1 VKQEVYMHV
10 FIAGANGQIG
20 QHLLQEMANSDHEAR
35 ALVRHPDQG
44 PELQK
49 LGATET
55 VLGDLEHDCSEAMRG
70 CDAVIFTAGSGP
82 HTGPDKTIDVDQ
94 DGAIRLVDTA
104 KAMGI
109 KRFIMVSSMRA
120 EEPEKGPEK
129 LQHYLRAKRNADE
142 HLKNSGLNYTIVR
155 PGRLTN
161 EDGTGK
167 VAVSE
172 RLASFA
178 EIPRQD
184 VARVLL
190 AVLDSDNTDNRVF
203 DVVSGDTAVVDAL
216 AKL

>member
-1 VKQEVYMHV
+1 MHV

-20 QHLLQEMANSDHEAR
+20 QHLLRELADRDHEAR
-35 ALVRHPDQG
+35 ALIRHPDQG
-44 PELQK
+44 PELQQ

-55 VLGDLEHDCSEAMRG
+55 VLGDLEQDCSEAMRG

-104 KAMGI
+104 RAMGI

-129 LQHYLRAKRNADE
+129 LRHYLQAKHNADE

-155 PGRLTN
+155 PGRLTDD
-161 EDGTGK
+161 DGTGK
-167 VAVSE
+167 VSVSA
-172 RLASFA
+172 RLDDFGT
-178 EIPRQD
+178 IPRQD

-190 AVLDSDNTDNRVF
+190 AVLDLDTATNRVF
-203 DVVSGDTAVVDAL
+203 DVVSGDTPVPEAL

>member
-1 VKQEVYMHV
+1 MHV

-20 QHLLQEMANSDHEAR
+20 QYLLQEMADSDHEAR
-35 ALVRHPDQG
+35 ALIRHPDQG
-44 PELQK
+44 PELQQ

-55 VLGDLEHDCSEAMRG
+55 VLGDLEQDCSEAMKG

-104 KAMGI
+104 RAMGI

-120 EEPEKGPEK
+120 EKPEEGPEK
-129 LQHYLRAKRNADE
+129 LQHYLRAKHNADE

-155 PGRLTN
+155 PGQLTN
-161 EDGTGK
+161 DDSTGK
-167 VAVSE
+167 VAVGTGPGE
-172 RLASFA
+172 FGK
-178 EIPRQD
+178 IPRQD

-190 AVLDSDNTDNRVF
+190 AVLDSDTTENCVF
-203 DVVSGDTAVVDAL
+203 NVVSGDTPVAEAL

>member
-1 VKQEVYMHV
+1 MHV

-20 QHLLQEMANSDHEAR
+20 QHLLQEMANSNHEAR
-35 ALVRHPDQG
+35 ALIRHPDQG
-44 PELQK
+44 PDLQK

-55 VLGDLEHDCSEAMRG
+55 VVGDLEHDCSEAMRG

-104 KAMGI
+104 RAMGT

-129 LQHYLRAKRNADE
+129 LKHYLWAKHNADE

-155 PGRLTN
+155 PGRLIDN
-161 EDGTGK
+161 DGFGN
-167 VAVSE
+167 VALSA
-172 RLASFA
+172 RLEEFG

-190 AVLDSDNTDNRVF
+190 AVLDSDNTADTVF
-203 DVVSGDTAVVDAL
+203 DVVSGDTPVAEAV

>member
-1 VKQEVYMHV
+1 MHV

-20 QHLLQEMANSDHEAR
+20 QHLLRELADTDHEAR
-35 ALVRHPDQG
+35 ALVRHQDQG
-44 PELQK
+44 PELQQ

-104 KAMGI
+104 LAMGI

-129 LQHYLRAKRNADE
+129 LRHYLWAKHNADE
-142 HLKNSGLNYTIVR
+142 HLKKSGLNYTIVR
-155 PGRLTN
+155 PGQLTN
-161 EDGTGK
+161 DEGTGK
-167 VAVSE
+167 VALSE
-172 RLASFA
+172 RLEEFGK
-178 EIPRQD
+178 IPRQD

-190 AVLDSDNTDNRVF
+190 AVLDADNTTDRVF
-203 DVVSGDTAVVDAL
+203 DVVSGDTPVPEAL
-216 AKL
+216 ANL

>member
-1 VKQEVYMHV
+1 MHV

-20 QHLLQEMANSDHEAR
+20 QYLLQEMAESDHEAR
-35 ALVRHPDQG
+35 ALIRDPEQG
-44 PELQK
+44 PKLQQ

-55 VLGDLEHDCSEAMRG
+55 VVGDLEKDCSEAMRG

-94 DGAIRLVDTA
+94 EGAIRLMDTA

-109 KRFIMVSSMRA
+109 KRFIMISAMRA
-120 EEPEKGPEK
+120 EEPDKGPEK
-129 LQHYLRAKRNADE
+129 LRHYLWAKRKADD
-142 HLKNSGLNYTIVR
+142 HLKNCGLDYTIVR

-167 VAVSE
+167 VEVRD
-172 RLASFA
+172 RLMEFG

-190 AVLDSDNTDNRVF
+190 AVLDSDNTNNCVF
-203 DVVSGDTAVVDAL
+203 DVVSGDVPITEAL

>member
-1 VKQEVYMHV
+1 MHV

-20 QHLLQEMANSDHEAR
+20 QHLLREMADSDHEAR
-35 ALVRHPDQG
+35 ALIRHPDQG
-44 PELQK
+44 PELQQ

-55 VLGDLEHDCSEAMRG
+55 VLGDLEQDCSEAMKG

-82 HTGPDKTIDVDQ
+82 HTGPDKTVDVDQ

-104 KAMGI
+104 RAMGI

-129 LQHYLRAKRNADE
+129 LRHYLWAKHNADE

-155 PGRLTN
+155 PGQLTN
-161 EDGTGK
+161 DDGTGR
-167 VAVSE
+167 VSASA
-172 RLASFA
+172 RLEEFGK
-178 EIPRQD
+178 IPRQD

-190 AVLDSDNTDNRVF
+190 AVLDSESTTNLVF
-203 DVVSGDTAVVDAL
+203 DVVSGDTPVSEAL
-216 AKL
+216 ARL

>member
-1 VKQEVYMHV
+1 MHV

-20 QHLLQEMANSDHEAR
+20 QHLLQEMADSDHEAR

-55 VLGDLEHDCSEAMRG
+55 VTGNLEQDCSEAMRG
-70 CDAVIFTAGSGP
+70 CDTVIFTAGSGP

-109 KRFIMVSSMRA
+109 KRFILVSSMRA

-129 LQHYLRAKRNADE
+129 LRHYLWAKHNADE

-155 PGRLTN
+155 PGQLTN
-161 EDGTGK
+161 DDGTGK
-167 VAVSE
+167 VTVSS
-172 RLASFA
+172 RLEALGKIS
-178 EIPRQD
+178 RQD

-190 AVLDSDNTDNRVF
+190 AVLDSDTTKNCVF
-203 DVVSGDTAVVDAL
+203 DVVSGDTPVSEAL
-216 AKL
+216 ASL

>member
-1 VKQEVYMHV
+1 MHV

-20 QHLLQEMANSDHEAR
+20 QHLLREMAESDHEAR
-35 ALVRHPDQG
+35 ALIRDVDQG
-44 PELQK
+44 PKLQQ

-55 VLGDLEHDCSEAMRG
+55 VVGDLEQDCSEAMRG

-94 DGAIRLVDTA
+94 DGAIRLMDTA
-104 KAMGI
+104 KTMGI

-129 LQHYLRAKRNADE
+129 IRHYLRAKHNADE
-142 HLKNSGLNYTIVR
+142 HLKSSGLDYTIVR

-167 VAVSE
+167 VALSI
-172 RLASFA
+172 RLGEFG

-190 AVLDSDNTDNRVF
+190 AVLDSDSTRNRVF
-203 DVVSGDTAVVDAL
+203 DVISGDEPVADAL

>member
-1 VKQEVYMHV
+1 MHV

-20 QHLLQEMANSDHEAR
+20 QHLLRELADSDHEAR
-35 ALVRHPDQG
+35 ALVRHQDQG
-44 PELQK
+44 PELQQ

-94 DGAIRLVDTA
+94 DGAIRLMDTA
-104 KAMGI
+104 RAMGI
-109 KRFIMVSSMRA
+109 KRFIIVSSMRA

-129 LQHYLRAKRNADE
+129 LRHYLWAKHNADE

-155 PGRLTN
+155 PGQLTN
-161 EDGTGK
+161 DEGTGK
-167 VAVSE
+167 VALSE
-172 RLASFA
+172 RLEEFGK
-178 EIPRQD
+178 IPRQD

-190 AVLDSDNTDNRVF
+190 AVLDSETTSNRVF
-203 DVVSGDTAVVDAL
+203 DVVSGDTPVPEAV

>member
-1 VKQEVYMHV
+1 MHV

-20 QHLLQEMANSDHEAR
+20 QHLLREMADSNHEAR
-35 ALVRHPDQG
+35 ALIRHPDQG
-44 PELQK
+44 PELQQ

-55 VLGDLEHDCSEAMRG
+55 VLGDLEQDCSEALRG

-104 KAMGI
+104 RAMGI
-109 KRFIMVSSMRA
+109 KRFIMVSSMGA
-120 EEPEKGPEK
+120 GEPEKGPEK
-129 LQHYLRAKRNADE
+129 LRHYLQAKHNADE

-155 PGRLTN
+155 PGQLTDD
-161 EDGTGK
+161 DGTGK
-167 VAVSE
+167 VAVRA
-172 RLASFA
+172 RLEDFGK
-178 EIPRQD
+178 IPRQD

-190 AVLDSDNTDNRVF
+190 AVLNSDNTDNRVF
-203 DVVSGDTAVVDAL
+203 EVVSGDTPVSEAL

>member
-1 VKQEVYMHV
+1 MHV

-20 QHLLQEMANSDHEAR
+20 QHLLRELAESDHEAR

-55 VLGDLEHDCSEAMRG
+55 VLGDLEQDCSEAMRG

-104 KAMGI
+104 RTMGI
-109 KRFIMVSSMRA
+109 KRFIMVSSMGA
-120 EEPEKGPEK
+120 GAPEKGPEK
-129 LQHYLRAKRNADE
+129 LRHYLQAKHNADE
-142 HLKNSGLNYTIVR
+142 HLKSSGLNFTIVR
-155 PGRLTN
+155 PGRLTDD
-161 EDGTGK
+161 EGTGK
-167 VAVSE
+167 VAVSAGLE
-172 RLASFA
+172 NFGQ
-178 EIPRQD
+178 IPRQD

-190 AVLDSDNTDNRVF
+190 AVLDSDNTENRLF
-203 DVVSGDTAVVDAL
+203 DVVSGDTPVPEAL
-216 AKL
+216 ARL

>member
-1 VKQEVYMHV
+1 MHV

-49 LGATET
+49 LGATDT

-161 EDGTGK
+161 DDGTGK

-203 DVVSGDTAVVDAL
+203 DVVSGDTPVVDAV

>member
-1 VKQEVYMHV
+1 MHV

-35 ALVRHPDQG
+35 ALIRHPDQG
-44 PELQK
+44 PDLQQ

-55 VLGDLEHDCSEAMRG
+55 VVGDLEHDCSEAMRG

-104 KAMGI
+104 RAMGI
-109 KRFIMVSSMRA
+109 KRFIMVSTMRA

-129 LQHYLRAKRNADE
+129 LQHYLRAKHNADE

-155 PGRLTN
+155 PGRLTD
-161 EDGTGK
+161 EDGSGK
-167 VAVSE
+167 VALSA
-172 RLASFA
+172 RLVEFG

-190 AVLDSDNTDNRVF
+190 AVLDSDNTKDAVF
-203 DVVSGDTAVVDAL
+203 DVVSGDTPVPEAL

>member
-1 VKQEVYMHV
+1 MHV

-20 QHLLQEMANSDHEAR
+20 QHLLQEMADSDHEVR
-35 ALVRHPDQG
+35 ALVRHPGQG
-44 PELQK
+44 PELQQ

-82 HTGPDKTIDVDQ
+82 HTGADKTIDVDQ
-94 DGAIRLVDTA
+94 NGAMRLIDTA
-104 KAMGI
+104 RAMGV

-129 LQHYLRAKRNADE
+129 LRHYLEAKRNADE
-142 HLKNSGLNYTIVR
+142 HLKKSGLDYTIVR

-161 EDGTGK
+161 EDGTGM
-167 VAVSE
+167 VI
-172 RLASFA
+172 ASNKLPEVG

-190 AVLDSDNTDNRVF
+190 AVVDADNTHNCVF
-203 DVVSGDTAVVDAL
+203 DVLSGDTPVADAVARL
-216 AKL
+216 

>member
-1 VKQEVYMHV
+1 MHV

-20 QHLLQEMANSDHEAR
+20 QHLLREIADSDHEAR
-35 ALVRHPDQG
+35 ALIRHQDQG
-44 PELQK
+44 PKLQQ

-55 VLGDLEHDCSEAMRG
+55 VMGDLEHDCSEAMKG

-129 LQHYLRAKRNADE
+129 LRHYLWAKHNADE

-155 PGRLTN
+155 PGQLTN
-161 EDGTGK
+161 DDGTGK
-167 VAVSE
+167 VAVSA
-172 RLASFA
+172 RLEDFGK
-178 EIPRQD
+178 IPRQD

-190 AVLDSDNTDNRVF
+190 AVLDSETTTNRVV
-203 DVVSGDTAVVDAL
+203 DVVSGDTPVAEAL
-216 AKL
+216 EKL

>member
-1 VKQEVYMHV
+1 MHV

-20 QHLLQEMANSDHEAR
+20 QYLLQEMADSGHEAR
-35 ALVRHPDQG
+35 ALIRHPDQG
-44 PELQK
+44 PDLQK

-94 DGAIRLVDTA
+94 NGAIQLVDTA

-109 KRFIMVSSMRA
+109 KRFIMVSTMRA

-129 LQHYLRAKRNADE
+129 LRHYLQAKRNADE
-142 HLKNSGLNYTIVR
+142 HLKSSGLNYTIVR

-161 EDGTGK
+161 DDGSGK
-167 VAVSE
+167 VEVST
-172 RLASFA
+172 RLETFG

-203 DVVSGDTAVVDAL
+203 DVVAGGTPVQDAL
-216 AKL
+216 ASL

>member
-1 VKQEVYMHV
+1 MHV

-20 QHLLQEMANSDHEAR
+20 QHLLREMADSGHEAR
-35 ALVRHPDQG
+35 ALIRHPGQG
-44 PELQK
+44 PELQQ

-104 KAMGI
+104 RAMGI

-129 LQHYLRAKRNADE
+129 IRHYLWAKHNADE

-155 PGRLTN
+155 PGRLTDD
-161 EDGTGK
+161 DGSGR
-167 VAVSE
+167 VAVSA
-172 RLASFA
+172 RLEEFGM
-178 EIPRQD
+178 IPRQD

-190 AVLDSDNTDNRVF
+190 AVLDADNTANCVF
-203 DVVSGDTAVVDAL
+203 DVVSGDTPVGEAL
-216 AKL
+216 ATL

>member
-1 VKQEVYMHV
+1 MHV

-20 QHLLQEMANSDHEAR
+20 QHLLQEMANSNHEAR

-104 KAMGI
+104 RAMGI

-161 EDGTGK
+161 DEGTGK

-203 DVVSGDTAVVDAL
+203 DVVSGDTPVVDAL

>member
-1 VKQEVYMHV
+1 MHV

-20 QHLLQEMANSDHEAR
+20 QHLLQEMASSDHEAR

-82 HTGPDKTIDVDQ
+82 HTGPDRTIDVDQ

-104 KAMGI
+104 RAMGI

-161 EDGTGK
+161 DDGTGK

-203 DVVSGDTAVVDAL
+203 DVVSGDTPVVDAL

>member
-1 VKQEVYMHV
+1 MHV

-20 QHLLQEMANSDHEAR
+20 RHLLREMADSNHEAR

-44 PELQK
+44 PELQQ

-55 VLGDLEHDCSEAMRG
+55 VLGNLEQDCTEAMRG

-82 HTGPDKTIDVDQ
+82 HTGPDKTVDVDQ
-94 DGAIRLVDTA
+94 DGAIRLMDTA
-104 KAMGI
+104 RVVGI

-129 LQHYLRAKRNADE
+129 LQHYLWAKHNADE
-142 HLKNSGLNYTIVR
+142 HLKNSGLDFTIVR

-161 EDGTGK
+161 DDGIGK
-167 VAVSE
+167 VAISTRQE
-172 RLASFA
+172 EFG

-190 AVLDSDNTDNRVF
+190 AVLDSDNTASRVF
-203 DVVSGDTAVVDAL
+203 DVVSGDVPIAEAL
-216 AKL
+216 ATLPRG

>member
-1 VKQEVYMHV
+1 MHV

-20 QHLLQEMANSDHEAR
+20 QYLLEGMAESDHEAR

-44 PELQK
+44 PELQQ

-55 VLGDLEHDCSEAMRG
+55 VLGDLEHDCTEAMRG

-82 HTGPDKTIDVDQ
+82 HTGPDKTVDVDQ
-94 DGAIRLVDTA
+94 DGAIRLMDAA
-104 KAMGI
+104 KAIGI

-120 EEPEKGPEK
+120 EEPDKGPEK
-129 LQHYLRAKRNADE
+129 LRHYLEAKCNADE
-142 HLKNSGLNYTIVR
+142 HLKSSGLEYIIVR

-161 EDGTGK
+161 DEGTGR
-167 VAVSE
+167 VELAT
-172 RLASFA
+172 RLTEFG

-190 AVLDSDNTDNRVF
+190 AVLDSDHISNTVF
-203 DVVSGDTAVVDAL
+203 DVVSGETPVAGAL

>member
-1 VKQEVYMHV
+1 MHV

-20 QHLLQEMANSDHEAR
+20 QHLLQEMADSHHEAR
-35 ALVRHPDQG
+35 ALIRHPDQG
-44 PELQK
+44 PELQQ

-94 DGAIRLVDTA
+94 EGAIRLVDTA
-104 KAMGI
+104 RAMGI

-129 LQHYLRAKRNADE
+129 LRHYLWAKHNADE
-142 HLKNSGLNYTIVR
+142 HLKNSGLDYTIVR
-155 PGRLTN
+155 PGQLTN
-161 EDGTGK
+161 DDGTGK
-167 VAVSE
+167 VMVSA
-172 RLASFA
+172 RLEAFGKIS
-178 EIPRQD
+178 RQD

-190 AVLDSDNTDNRVF
+190 AVLDSDNTTNRVF
-203 DVVSGDTAVVDAL
+203 DVVSGDTPVPEAL

>member
-1 VKQEVYMHV
+1 MHV
-10 FIAGANGQIG
+10 FVAGANGQIG
-20 QHLLQEMANSDHEAR
+20 QHLVQEMAESDHEVR

-55 VLGDLEHDCSEAMRG
+55 VLGNLEEDCSEAMRG

-94 DGAIRLVDTA
+94 DGAIRLMDTA

-109 KRFIMVSSMRA
+109 KRFIIVSSMRA
-120 EEPEKGPEK
+120 EEPEAGPEK

-142 HLKNSGLNYTIVR
+142 HLKTSGLDYTIVR

-161 EDGTGK
+161 EEGTGG
-167 VAVSE
+167 VSIRARQDE
-172 RLASFA
+172 FG

-184 VARVLL
+184 VARVLM
-190 AVLDSDNTDNRVF
+190 AVLDADNTRNQVF
-203 DVVSGDTAVVDAL
+203 DVLSGETPIAEAL
-216 AKL
+216 ASL